1 MQAEDRHDERAQVT
15 RSNGSDERPLVD
27 VAEFSRGCY
36 RVVFSS
42 SKTARRSPSPS
53 RCLSVP
59 GHKPCNDEIRT
70 VTDRFQATKVYR
82 FATVSQLGKDPSH
95 RLSPPPVDFCLPWR
109 EDDHVPAW
117 FVAVP
122 QKAYATD
129 RIPAA
134 RERQICGRTD
144 L

>member
-1 MQAEDRHDERAQVT
+1 MQAMDRRDERAQITAV
-15 RSNGSDERPLVD
+15 ERIRRAPLVD
-27 VAEFSRGCY
+27 VAEFSRG
-36 RVVFSS
+36 VLPSWVSS